1 MQEEEAPNMGQDDN
15 LRAIERQL
23 HELVQQLRAVD
34 PAYAHVLVAVAMALQ
49 GAPGFD
55 SAALHLAHFL
65 QEVPAELLNRAY
77 TALSVLERGGT
88 DLDAIHAM
96 RQGAVGSDGG

>member
-1 MQEEEAPNMGQDDN
+1 MGQDDN

-23 HELVQQLRAVD
+23 HDLVQQVRAVD
-34 PAYAHVLVAVAMALQ
+34 PAYAHVLVAVAMALP

-55 SAALHLAHFL
+55 NAALHLAHFL
-65 QEVPAELLNRAY
+65 QAAPAELMNRAY

-88 DLDAIHAM
+88 DMDAIHAM
-96 RQGAVGSDGG
+96 RQGTLGSDGG

>member
-1 MQEEEAPNMGQDDN
+1 MRQDDN
-15 LRAIERQL
+15 LRTIERQL

-34 PAYAHVLVAVAMALQ
+34 PAYAQVLVAVAMALH

-65 QEVPAELLNRAY
+65 QAAPPELMNRAY

>member
-1 MQEEEAPNMGQDDN
+1 MGQDDN

-23 HELVQQLRAVD
+23 HDLVQQVRAVD
-34 PAYAHVLVAVAMALQ
+34 PAYAHLLLAVAMALA

-55 SAALHLAHFL
+55 NAALHLAHFL
-65 QEVPAELLNRAY
+65 QAAPAELMNRAY

-88 DLDAIHAM
+88 DMDAIHAM
-96 RQGAVGSDGG
+96 RRGTLGNDGG